1 MKGRTMFKQIIAS
14 LTVFVS
20 GILITVGLIA
30 IDESNVIQNAVQKRK
45 QNLRLKAHLN
55 SVLPKR

>member
-1 MKGRTMFKQIIAS
+1 MFKQIIAS

-55 SVLPKR
+55 YVIPKR

>member
-1 MKGRTMFKQIIAS
+1 MFKQIIAS